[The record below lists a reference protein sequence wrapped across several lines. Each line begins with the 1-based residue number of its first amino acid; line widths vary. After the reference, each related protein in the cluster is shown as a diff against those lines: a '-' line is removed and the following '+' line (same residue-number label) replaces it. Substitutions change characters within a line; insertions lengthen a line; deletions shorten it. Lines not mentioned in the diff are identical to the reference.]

1 MKKHLN
7 AKAKGVLALTV
18 VLAVVLAL
26 TGTAADAWPQRAV
39 QAVMTPLRAGV
50 TSLTRQ
56 AQKIYSYIFRYE
68 ALEAE
73 NQELKARI
81 AEIENDA
88 RMTDTLLR
96 ENQRLRELTELKE
109 EREDFTLASAYII
122 TWDSNDW
129 TSSFT
134 INKGSGSGITVDM
147 VAMTAQGEVV
157 GLVTEVGSNWATVT
171 TVLDSALEISANISS
186 SGYAGMVQGASATGA
201 EGMLRMDYLPT
212 DAVIRNQEQVVTAGS
227 TLYPRDLILG
237 YVADAGFDETGVAKY
252 ALLTPAADFE
262 NLEQVFILTHYV
274 HE

>member
-1 MKKHLN
+1 MKRKRYRYLYRLTLIIFLM
-7 AKAKGVLALTV
+7 LALPVILITWFFWNRSFEEMRKGNE
-18 VLAVVLAL
+18 AYYEK
-26 TGTAADAWPQRAV
+26 
-39 QAVMTPLRAGV
+39 MTESFMNG
-50 TSLTRQ
+50 
-56 AQKIYSYIFRYE
+56 F
-68 ALEAE
+68 
-73 NQELKARI
+73 N
-81 AEIENDA
+81 
-88 RMTDTLLR
+88 
-96 ENQRLRELTELKE
+96 RELTELKE

-186 SGYAGMVQGASATGA
+186 SGYAGMVQGAYTTGA